1 MRKSTEIPAKASG
14 FVKSEEKTVKPPFR
28 LAVDDT
34 KPVLHDPVKKM
45 IWTLSLSLSLSLA
58 TVNCY
63 PDYCCS
69 VLDFEFETQL
79 KYMLDHKSVELLL
92 FFES

>member
-1 MRKSTEIPAKASG
+1 MRKSTEIPGKASG

-34 KPVLHDPVKKM
+34 KPVLQDPVKKND
-45 IWTLSLSLSLSLA
+45 LDSLSLA